1 MIKTE
6 KSNKNLV
13 IFDFINLL
21 LFGLKYFRDRQKEF
35 RFYEFFLAQKE
46 IQNFSKSLKT
56 RDFDNENFVCIYF
69 FVNLLFFYYE
79 KPNLFIAEV
88 QKFVSN
94 SSVFEKINIFLTSKQ
109 IKEAIIDAIYSL
121 EYFESAETKDIN
133 KNELENQLIFKYKL
147 LIDSQDMF
155 TSQNIENSL
164 ETILQSQEW
173 ILTYKV
179 L

>member
-1 MIKTE
+1 M
-6 KSNKNLV
+6 
-13 IFDFINLL
+13 
-21 LFGLKYFRDRQKEF
+21 
-35 RFYEFFLAQKE
+35 
-46 IQNFSKSLKT
+46 
-56 RDFDNENFVCIYF
+56 
-69 FVNLLFFYYE
+69 
-79 KPNLFIAEV
+79 